1 MKNAVI
7 AAIVALTATAG
18 VASAQGAG
26 HDQLAAQLGLN
37 GAQFTTAELTTIS
50 DARRDGDRNTV
61 AYFLNHDNRATED
74 ASTVSAGKAQLAA
87 QLGVN
92 PTEYTLAELVAAD
105 SALRDDNAQNAAFIL
120 SGDARNEV
128 APLPVPYLGQGRD

>member
-18 VASAQGAG
+18 VASAQSAG

-37 GAQFTTAELTTIS
+37 GAQFTTAELTSIS
-50 DARRDGDRNTV
+50 DARRDGDNAGA
-61 AYFLNHDNRATED
+61 AYFLNHDNRATEA
-74 ASTVSAGKAQLAA
+74 ASTVSAGKAQIAA

-92 PTEYTLAELVAAD
+92 PADYTLAELVTVQSDLRAD
-105 SALRDDNAQNAAFIL
+105 NVEHAKFIL
-120 SGDARNEV
+120 SGEARQSVE
-128 APLPVPYLGQGRD
+128 PTPVPYLGQGRG